1 MAELNIDTF
10 GEIMDDVIHKSK
22 IGMVVTKEENTDEWN
37 VETSAGCGAVMD
49 FYVGMNAL
57 AALYG
62 KMMEELKKV
71 GEFDEDRLVD
81 ELGDMIKK
89 GLREVG
95 KDDDDEE
102 RAEDPGEPDGRGGRM

>member
-22 IGMVVTKEENTDEWN
+22 IGMVVTKEENSDEWN

-49 FYVGMNAL
+49 FFVGMNAL
-57 AALYG
+57 GALYG
-62 KMMEELKKV
+62 KMLEELKKV
-71 GEFDEDRLVD
+71 GEFDEDGLV
-81 ELGDMIKK
+81 EGITGMIRN
-89 GLREVG
+89 GLRRIG

-102 RAEDPGEPDGRGGRM
+102 RDEDPGEPDGRGGRE